1 MTGKIRH
8 SRSKEAWVL
17 ARRQGGVVSRG
28 QLLGLG
34 FSSKEIEWRLG
45 RGRLNRVMPGV
56 YAVGRSE
63 LSAKGRW
70 MAAVL
75 AAGPGAALSHGS
87 AAAFWGFGKEHRG
100 GVEVSTPMSSDR
112 RRPGIHLYRRPC
124 LFQEDITVDHGI
136 PVTTPIRT
144 LVDLAAV
151 LPVIALERAINETDK
166 LGLTNPEALRTA
178 LERYRGQRGVA
189 RLRTLLD
196 RRTFRFSDSDL
207 EIWFRPLARAAG
219 LPEPLTKRWVNGFE
233 VDFFWP
239 ALGLVIEADGLR
251 YHRTPSQQAR
261 ALRRDQTHTATG
273 LTSLRFSH
281 EQIKFEPDY
290 VRENLE
296 SVCQRL
302 VRQAKAQ

>member
-1 MTGKIRH
+1 M
-8 SRSKEAWVL
+8 

-34 FSSKEIEWRLG
+34 FNGKEIEWRLA
-45 RGRLNRVMPGV
+45 RGRLNRVARGV

-63 LSAKGRW
+63 LSPKGRW

-87 AAAFWGFGKEHRG
+87 AAAFWGFGRERG
-100 GVEVSTPMSSDR
+100 EEIEVSTPSSSSRRQAGVRLHR
-112 RRPGIHLYRRPC
+112 RRL
-124 LFQEDITVDHGI
+124 LSEDDVTVHRDV

-151 LPVIALERAINETDK
+151 LPAIALERAVNEADK
-166 LGLTNPEALRTA
+166 LGRTNPEALRVA

-219 LPEPLTKRWVNGFE
+219 LPEPLTKQWVNGFE

-239 ALGLVIEADGLR
+239 DLGLVVETDGLR
-251 YHRTPSQQAR
+251 YHRTPSQQGR
-261 ALRRDQTHTATG
+261 ALRRDQAHAGAG
-273 LTSLRFSH
+273 LTPLRFSH
-281 EQIKFEPDY
+281 EQIRFEPDC
-290 VRENLE
+290 VRANLAR
-296 SVCQRL
+296 VGRRL
-302 VRQAKAQ
+302 MRKRTEAS

>member
-1 MTGKIRH
+1 
-8 SRSKEAWVL
+8 VL
-17 ARRQGGVVSRG
+17 ARKQGGVVSRE

-34 FSSKEIEWRLG
+34 FSSKGIEWRLA
-45 RGRLNRVMPGV
+45 RGRLSRVMPGV

-63 LSAKGRW
+63 LGPKGRW

-75 AAGPGAALSHGS
+75 AAGPGAALSHSS
-87 AAAFWGFGKEHRG
+87 AAAFWGFGKERRG
-100 GVEVSTPMSSDR
+100 GVEVSAPTSSGR
-112 RRPGIHLYRRPC
+112 RRPGIRLHRRPC
-124 LFQEDITVDHGI
+124 LHQDDITVHQDM

-151 LPVIALERAINETDK
+151 LPAISLERAVNETDK
-166 LGLTNPEALRTA
+166 LNGPNPEALRTA

-189 RLRTLLD
+189 KLRTLLD

-239 ALGLVIEADGLR
+239 DLGLVVETDGLR
-251 YHRTPSQQAR
+251 YHRTPSQQSR

-273 LTSLRFSH
+273 LTPLRFSH

-290 VRENLE
+290 VRANLA
-296 SVCQRL
+296 SVGRRL
-302 VRQAKAQ
+302 MGE

>member
-1 MTGKIRH
+1 MAGKIRH
-8 SRSKEAWVL
+8 SRDEEAWALV
-17 ARRQGGVVSRG
+17 RKQGGVVGRG
-28 QLLGLG
+28 QLLGMG
-34 FSSKEIEWRLG
+34 FSSSEIEWRLA
-45 RGRLNRVMPGV
+45 RGRLNRVAHGV

-63 LSAKGRW
+63 LSPKGRW

-75 AAGPGAALSHGS
+75 AVGPGAALSHGS
-87 AAAFWGFGKEHRG
+87 AAAFWGFGRERR
-100 GVEVSTPMSSDR
+100 GVEVSAPTTSGR
-112 RRPGIHLYRRPC
+112 RRPRILLHRRP
-124 LFQEDITVDHGI
+124 LLGKDDVTVHRDV
-136 PVTTPIRT
+136 PVPTPVRT

-151 LPVIALERAINETDK
+151 LPAIALERAVNEADK
-166 LGLTNPEALRTA
+166 LNRTNPEALRSE

-239 ALGLVIEADGLR
+239 ALGLVVEADGLR

-273 LTSLRFSH
+273 LTPLRFSH

-290 VRENLE
+290 VRANLE
-296 SVCQRL
+296 RVSRRL
-302 VRQAKAQ
+302 IGKV